1 MAFASIAR
9 FLELIPAGLRQ
20 TIPLNGIFADGWPPS
35 TAIALYWFE
44 SVLLVVVVAV
54 LCWRLRRRV
63 SDGAIAAARERGDIA
78 AAEALTAEQQAANRA
93 GVKPGDV
100 MAFHLGS
107 LFVFGGFLG
116 GVLFILTA
124 NQHIPPFD
132 WEGFRDGADS
142 MMLVIG
148 LSFGL
153 EMLAFPGMTV
163 TAVQSRVDGCLGRW
177 GMLWLLGFGGTLLMA
192 FTGRP
197 TVFFGWFAILKAV
210 WETWGMLARVFGW
223 KSLNERKAEAEAQ
236 LASGRRG

>member
-20 TIPLNGIFADGWPPS
+20 AIPLNGIFADGWPAS
-35 TAIALYWFE
+35 TALALYWFE

-63 SDGAIAAARERGDIA
+63 SDEAIAAARARGDDDA
-78 AAEALTAEQQAANRA
+78 AAALTLEQQAASRA
-93 GVKPGDV
+93 GVKPSDV
-100 MAFHLGS
+100 MVFHLGS

-116 GVLFILTA
+116 GILLILTA
-124 NQHIPPFD
+124 NGHIPPFD

-153 EMLAFPGMTV
+153 EMLAFPAMSV

-177 GMLWLLGFGGTLLMA
+177 GMLWLLGFGGVMLMA

-197 TVFFGWFAILKAV
+197 AVFFGWFAILKAV
-210 WETWGMLARVFGW
+210 FETWGMLARVFGW
-223 KSLNERKAEAEAQ
+223 KSLKERQAEAEA
-236 LASGRRG
+236 LASGRRA